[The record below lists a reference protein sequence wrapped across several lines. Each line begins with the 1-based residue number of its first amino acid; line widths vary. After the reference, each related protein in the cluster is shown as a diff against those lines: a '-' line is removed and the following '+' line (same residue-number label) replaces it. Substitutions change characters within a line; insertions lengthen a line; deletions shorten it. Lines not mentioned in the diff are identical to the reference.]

1 MSIISQSPN
10 LSPEYACEIA
20 REFYGLKVTA
30 DLLPS
35 ERDQNFR
42 LRTDD
47 GREFVLKIANGEEDR
62 SFLEAQNQAMA
73 RLQAQQVT
81 YCPELIQTRSGDDL
95 FEVRA
100 NGSAYCARL
109 MTWLP
114 GEVLSRCKW
123 QDPDVLRHLG
133 TCVAEVDSVLKGLDH
148 PALHRS
154 DFPWDL
160 SNAPVVIDRHID
172 KVADS
177 QMRSHIGEV
186 QSIFAQ
192 YVAPRLAE
200 LERSVIHNDANDQN
214 VIVQRTTM
222 VKPHVV
228 GLIDFGDMVHSYT
241 VSGLAIAVAYAML
254 DKPDPLM
261 AATRVVEGYQ
271 AVRPLSDDELA
282 VVFPMAC
289 ARLAV
294 SACMAAFQQRLRPDD
309 PYLSVS
315 QQPIQRTFHHL
326 LDVHPRFA
334 EATFRNACGLPPN
347 PTAVAVGHWL
357 LENQDVVSPIMPFDL
372 RTVSPAILDL
382 SPCNADLP
390 VGRDC
395 EDALGDLVA
404 KAMSCSTMDVAIGRY
419 DEVRLIYT
427 DDAFGGCCPTDE
439 RRTIHLGMDLFVE
452 VNTPVHAPLA
462 GVVHAFADRA
472 HAQDYGPTIVLRHEV
487 DDLVFYTL
495 YGHLSRESLQEI
507 ELGQSIK
514 NGQPFATVGTSAE
527 NGGWHP
533 HLHLQVIT
541 DLLDLDDS
549 FPGVCRA
556 SQREVWTSFCPDP
569 NRLVGIPATAFPEQ
583 RASSDATLA
592 TRRKFVGR
600 NVRTGYDRPLQMI
613 RGLDQYLYDDT
624 GRMYLDAF
632 NNVPHVGHSH
642 PKVVEAADRQ
652 MRLLNTN
659 TRYLHGNLGDYVERL
674 TSTLPDALS
683 VCYLVNSA
691 SEANELALRLV
702 LAHTGRREMIV
713 LEHAYHGNTTS
724 LIDISPYKHD
734 SQGGTGA
741 PNWVHTVPIPDTY
754 RGLYRRDVPDAG
766 PKFAEFV
773 AETIDR
779 AGGAIGGFIA
789 ESCPSVGGQ
798 IILPQGYLA
807 AAYAHVRAAGGLCI
821 ADEVQTGYGRIGSH
835 FYAFESQAVTPDIVV
850 LGKPIGNGHP
860 IAAVITTP
868 DIASSFDNGM
878 EFFSTFGGNTVS
890 CAVGLAVLEIVE
902 DERLQAHALRVGNH
916 LLEGLNALADGHAVV
931 GDVRGAGLF
940 LGVELVRNHD
950 TLEPAVDEADFVI
963 NRLAERGIL
972 IGTDGP
978 MNNVLKIR
986 PPMPFSRANAD
997 HLLAT
1002 LDDVLSTLP
1011 DNYQT

>member
-1 MSIISQSPN
+1 MSLISRSPA
-10 LSPEYACEIA
+10 LSCDQACEIA
-20 REFYGLKVTA
+20 HDRYGLHVTA
-30 DLLPS
+30 RSLPS

-42 LRTDD
+42 LSTQD
-47 GREFVLKIANGEEDR
+47 GREFVLKIANGEEER
-62 SFLEAQNQAMA
+62 LFLEAQNQVMA
-73 RLQAQQVT
+73 RLHSRQVA
-81 YCPELIQTRSGDDL
+81 YCPELIPTRSGEDL

-100 NGSAYCARL
+100 NGSAFCARL
-109 MTWLP
+109 ITWLP
-114 GEVLSRCKW
+114 GEVLASCKW
-123 QDPDVLRHLG
+123 QGPELLRHLG
-133 TCVAEVDSVLKGLDH
+133 TCVAEVDTALKGFDH
-148 PALHRS
+148 AALHRG
-154 DFPWDL
+154 DFQWDL
-160 SNAPVVIDRHID
+160 NNAPAVTDRHID
-172 KVADS
+172 KVEDS
-177 QMRSHIGEV
+177 EMRRQIGAV
-186 QSIFAQ
+186 QAMFAE
-192 YVAPRLAE
+192 YVVPRLPR
-200 LERSVIHNDANDQN
+200 LERSVIHNDANDHN
-214 VIVQRTTM
+214 VIVQRTTIA
-222 VKPHVV
+222 KPQVA

-241 VSGLAIAVAYAML
+241 VGGLAIAVAYAML
-254 DKPDPLM
+254 DKTDPLT
-261 AATRVVEGYQ
+261 AAVCVVEGYH
-271 AVRPLSDDELA
+271 AVAPLSDDALA

-315 QQPIQRTFHHL
+315 QQPIQRTLGHL

-334 EATFRNACGLPPN
+334 EAAFRNACGLTPN
-347 PTAVAVGHWL
+347 PASVAIGQWL
-357 LENQDVVSPIMPFDL
+357 LKKQDVVSPITPFDL
-372 RTVSPAILDL
+372 RTASPVILDL
-382 SPCNADLP
+382 SPYNAALP
-390 VGRDC
+390 VGGDGA
-395 EDALGDLVA
+395 DAFEALVTN
-404 KAMSCSTMDVAIGRY
+404 AMSRSSMDVAIGRY

-427 DDAFGGCCPTDE
+427 NDAFAGSCPTDE
-439 RRTIHLGMDLFVE
+439 CRTIHLGMDFFVE
-452 VNTPVHAPLA
+452 PPTPVHAPLD

-487 DDLVFYTL
+487 DDLEFYTL
-495 YGHLSRESLQEI
+495 YGHLSRESLKEI
-507 ELGQSIK
+507 ELGQFIK
-514 NGQPFATVGTSAE
+514 SGQAFATVGTRAV

-541 DLLDLDDS
+541 DLLDLDDA

-556 SQREVWTSFCPDP
+556 SQREVWKAFCPDP
-569 NRLVGIPATAFPEQ
+569 NLLVGIAASAFPAQ
-583 RASSDATLA
+583 RASCDATLA
-592 TRRKFVGR
+592 SRRKLVGR
-600 NVRTGYDRPLQMI
+600 NVSTGYARPLQMI
-613 RGLDQYLYDDT
+613 RGRGQYLYDDT

-632 NNVPHVGHSH
+632 NNVPHVGHCH

-659 TRYLHGNLGDYVERL
+659 TRYLHGNLIDYAERL

-702 LAHTGRREMIV
+702 RAHTGRRGMIV

-734 SQGGTGA
+734 SHGGTGA
-741 PNWVHTVPIPDTY
+741 PDWVHTVPIPDTY
-754 RGLYRRDVPDAG
+754 RGRYRRDVPDAG
-766 PKFAEFV
+766 PKFAKFV

-779 AGGAIGGFIA
+779 AGGTIGGFIA

-798 IILPQGYLA
+798 IILPDGYLA
-807 AAYAHVRAAGGLCI
+807 AAYAHVRDAGGLCI

-835 FYAFESQAVTPDIVV
+835 FYAFESLAVTPDIVV

-868 DIASSFDNGM
+868 NIASSFDNGM

-890 CAVGLAVLEIVE
+890 CAVGLAVLEVVE

-916 LLEGLNALADGHAVV
+916 LLAGLNALADRHAVV

-940 LGVELVRNHD
+940 LGVELVRNRD
-950 TLEPAVDEADFVI
+950 TLEPAIDEADFVI

-978 MNNVLKIR
+978 MHNVLKIR
-986 PPMPFSRANAD
+986 PPMPFTTDDAD

-1002 LDDVLSTLP
+1002 LDVVLGMLP
-1011 DNYQT
+1011 DN